1 MKKKLIRFVRL
12 LCMRLDDWS
21 ESLVVPKDLYTEIS
35 LAKGDNDK
43 LNELKKRVDALREEY
58 PYELSFIKASAVIE
72 RMKVIGR

>member
-1 MKKKLIRFVRL
+1 
-12 LCMRLDDWS
+12 MRLDDWS
-21 ESLVVPKDLYTEIS
+21 KSLFIPKDLFKEIS

-58 PYELSFIKASAVIE
+58 PYEPTLVKASVVIE

>member
-58 PYELSFIKASAVIE
+58 PYELSFIKASVVIE

>member
-1 MKKKLIRFVRL
+1 
-12 LCMRLDDWS
+12 MRLDDWS

-58 PYELSFIKASAVIE
+58 PYELSFIKASVVIE